1 MTDHPEVWNPGRDE
15 MDGVAAARLILI
27 MHALAG
33 ESDRRIKDL
42 AQIMRMREEAAR
54 ESYTPL
60 SPGNPVFH
68 MAVME
73 EFEFLALVLENSP
86 DPIEEGASTRP
97 PRSCLK
103 CGTPTNR
110 ICPKCNTS
118 RWVETQH
125 WVSYTHLRF

>member
-54 ESYTPL
+54 KSYTPL
-60 SPGNPVFH
+60 SPDNPFSIGQSWKNSN
-68 MAVME
+68 
-73 EFEFLALVLENSP
+73 FLPLFLKTA
-86 DPIEEGASTRP
+86 PIR
-97 PRSCLK
+97 
-103 CGTPTNR
+103 
-110 ICPKCNTS
+110 
-118 RWVETQH
+118 
-125 WVSYTHLRF
+125 